1 MEFGPAT
8 FATFDRSDNAA
19 LSFARF
25 YLSLKVKFGIS

>member
-8 FATFDRSDNAA
+8 FFDRSDNAA

-25 YLSLKVKFGIS
+25 YLSLKVKFGIL